1 MIDEK
6 FDLLET
12 IDLIESSFK
21 EIYKFVS
28 TKASSISSILNEF
41 NRAYKV
47 VTDWSI
53 DPAQDPMLVYVT
65 IYIDVDRRRAF
76 ADKLY
81 AEDLARSID
90 AKALISKCDRAYRRY
105 FADQFKISSC
115 QKGL

>member
-6 FDLLET
+6 FDLLKT

-21 EIYKFVS
+21 KIYKFVS
-28 TKASSISSILNEF
+28 MKSSSISSILNEF

-76 ADKLY
+76 VDKIY
-81 AEDLARSID
+81 TEDLSRPLD
-90 AKALISKCDRAYRRY
+90 RDALIAKCDETYQTY
-105 FADQFKISSC
+105 FVK
-115 QKGL
+115 

>member
-76 ADKLY
+76 VDKLY
-81 AEDLARSID
+81 AKDLARSID
-90 AKALISKCDRAYRRY
+90 AKSLISKCDESYRRY
-105 FADQFKISSC
+105 FVD
-115 QKGL
+115 

>member
-21 EIYKFVS
+21 EIYRFVS

-41 NRAYKV
+41 NRDYKV

-76 ADKLY
+76 VDKLH
-81 AEDLARSID
+81 AKDLARSID
-90 AKALISKCDRAYRRY
+90 AKSLLSKCDKTYEMY
-105 FADQFKISSC
+105 FVD
-115 QKGL
+115 

>member
-1 MIDEK
+1 MMQEK

-21 EIYKFVS
+21 KIYKFVS
-28 TKASSISSILNEF
+28 MKSSSISSILNEF

-53 DPAQDPMLVYVT
+53 DPTQDPTLVYVM

-76 ADKLY
+76 VDKLY
-81 AEDLARSID
+81 AKDLARSID
-90 AKALISKCDRAYRRY
+90 AKSLISKCDETYRRY
-105 FADQFKISSC
+105 FVD
-115 QKGL
+115 